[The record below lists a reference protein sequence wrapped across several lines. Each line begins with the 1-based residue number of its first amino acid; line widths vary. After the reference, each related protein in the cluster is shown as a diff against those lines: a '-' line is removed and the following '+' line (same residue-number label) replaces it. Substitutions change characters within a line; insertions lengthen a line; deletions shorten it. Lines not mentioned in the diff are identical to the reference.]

1 MLPDEKENKNS
12 PPYGCERGNH
22 SRHEKLRVGL
32 KMKVKQGK
40 HQQGAN
46 ETAEVSP
53 SDIMFM
59 ADGRFLFLR
68 FIGRKVEPVPVTQ
81 EGVRSVMDYFTIP
94 EKLYKRLSTET
105 RSEILNDL
113 LESETAPVTITAR
126 KEGIIRFSNS
136 G

>member
-1 MLPDEKENKNS
+1 MKA
-12 PPYGCERGNH
+12 H
-22 SRHEKLRVGL
+22 SGTKIL
-32 KMKVKQGK
+32 
-40 HQQGAN
+40 GAN

-68 FIGRKVEPVPVTQ
+68 FIGRKEEPVPVTQ

-113 LESETAPVTITAR
+113 LESETAPFIITSR